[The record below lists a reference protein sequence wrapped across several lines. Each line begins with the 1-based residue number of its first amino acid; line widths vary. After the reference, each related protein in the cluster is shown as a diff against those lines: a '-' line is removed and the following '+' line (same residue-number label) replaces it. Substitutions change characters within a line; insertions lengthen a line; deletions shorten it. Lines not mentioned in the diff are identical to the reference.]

1 MVICYGSNR
10 EAAVFCM
17 FSINLTAFYKSSR
30 GALVSTSD
38 IPRVLWEGGELR
50 EYTFNRAIIVREAKL
65 YQSRSVSCK
74 AQKTTLTDL
83 SRKWVYWED
92 IGNITDYRIWKINRN
107 EGARRQLGPDWE
119 SCADTPPI
127 AANTDQGAMAAL
139 QGPRPQAPPCL
150 TVPDASGDLMILL
163 LLSIP
168 ANRIRF
174 AWPLPL

>member
-1 MVICYGSNR
+1 MVICYCRNR
-10 EAAVFCM
+10 KEAVFCM
-17 FSINLTAFYKSSR
+17 FFINLTAFYKSSR

-38 IPRVLWEGGELR
+38 IPRVLWEEGELR
-50 EYTFNRAIIVREAKL
+50 EYTFNRAIVREAKL

-74 AQKTTLTDL
+74 VQKTTLTDL

-119 SCADTPPI
+119 SCADAPPI
-127 AANTDQGAMAAL
+127 AANTDHEDMAVH
-139 QGPRPQAPPCL
+139 QGPRPQSPPCL

-163 LLSIP
+163 LLPIP

>member
-1 MVICYGSNR
+1 MVICYCRNR
-10 EAAVFCM
+10 KAAVFCM
-17 FSINLTAFYKSSR
+17 FFINLTAFYKSSR

-38 IPRVLWEGGELR
+38 IPRVLWEEGELR
-50 EYTFNRAIIVREAKL
+50 EYTFNRAIVREAKL

-74 AQKTTLTDL
+74 VQKTTLTDL

-107 EGARRQLGPDWE
+107 EGARRQLGSDWE
-119 SCADTPPI
+119 SCADAPPI
-127 AANTDQGAMAAL
+127 AANTDHEDMAVH
-139 QGPRPQAPPCL
+139 QGPRPQSPPCL

-163 LLSIP
+163 LLPIP